1 MVEQRN
7 TNGISDETEYPSIQE
22 AFLAASVAASASYG
36 RPVAGV
42 LYTQT
47 GRRFI
52 TTSFPMPMMLSI
64 VKRDST
70 TKKDDPA
77 AHRNRPLDTAHVREI
92 ADYLR
97 NEKYYLMPS
106 IMLNAASRLQTFVV
120 QTPVP
125 TKPCVFVLP
134 AEEYLY
140 VTDGQ
145 HRLEAIKQ
153 AMVARPELQYDS
165 IGVTIVEEAEMDKV
179 HQDFYDAAQVMPL
192 AKSLLVEYDGR
203 EPLNWITREV
213 SAVARVFTDRVE
225 KVGNIGKTSLML
237 ATSNQLKQSIL
248 QILVGDWSLFADQM
262 QKQAQQT
269 LSPAKELWRDRIVS
283 VFDEFTDQN
292 EQWSEVSQRPRQSGL
307 ITDVPAFREKYLH
320 FSGAGLLVIGGVL
333 HSIVTLEFNDDGTL
347 SDEQRRLI
355 RRLATLDWTKAG
367 DLWSGHLVGPDGK
380 ITPQKN
386 RIALI
391 VAKVKDHLGLPLTEK
406 EANFVENASEES
418 PAETSLAHV
427 T

>member
-1 MVEQRN
+1 MVEQPN
-7 TNGISDETEYPSIQE
+7 TNGFSNETEYPSIQD
-22 AFLAASVAASASYG
+22 AFLAASIAASASYG

-52 TTSFPMPMMLSI
+52 TTSFPVPMMLSI
-64 VKRDST
+64 VKRDSA

-77 AHRNRPLDTAHVREI
+77 AHRNRPLDAAHVREI

-134 AEEYLY
+134 PEEYLY

-145 HRLEAIKQ
+145 HRLEAIRQ
-153 AMVARPELQYDS
+153 AIVSRPDLEYDS
-165 IGVTIVEEAEMDKV
+165 IGVTIVEEANMVKV
-179 HQDFYDAAQVMPL
+179 RQDFYDAAQVMPL

-213 SAVARVFTDRVE
+213 SSEARVFKDRVE
-225 KVGNIGKTSLML
+225 KIGNVGKTSLML
-237 ATSNQLKQSIL
+237 VTSNQLKQSIL
-248 QILVGDWSLFADQM
+248 QILVGDWTLYNDQM
-262 QKQAQQT
+262 LKQAQQVLT
-269 LSPAKELWRDRIVS
+269 PAKELWRDRIVA
-283 VFDEFTDQN
+283 VFDEFTYHN
-292 EQWSEVSQRPRQSGL
+292 PQWNEVSERPRQSGL

-320 FSGAGLLVIGGVL
+320 FSGAGLLVIGGVC
-333 HSIVTLEFNDDGTL
+333 HSIVKMQFNDDGSL
-347 SDEQRRLI
+347 SDEQRHLLQ
-355 RRLATLDWTKAG
+355 RLATLDWTRGGGAVARASSRAG
-367 DLWSGHLVGPDGK
+367 W
-380 ITPQKN
+380 
-386 RIALI
+386 
-391 VAKVKDHLGLPLTEK
+391 
-406 EANFVENASEES
+406 
-418 PAETSLAHV
+418 
-427 T
+427 